1 MDDDRRGLT
10 PVPALERPARS
21 LFGEILDWMLVPL
34 FLLWPISV
42 AITYVVAQSIAVAPY
57 DRALANTVLALA
69 QQVQDVNGRARL
81 QLPDSAREMLRAD
94 ETDSVFY
101 LVLGS
106 KGEYLGGDRELP
118 LPSLEH
124 PLPGI
129 VQYRDD
135 VMRGFAVRVAY
146 TWVALPTSPGAQPAL
161 VQVAETLE
169 KRSQLANEIIKG
181 VILPQVVVLP
191 LAVVLVWFGLSR
203 GIAPLGKLQERLR
216 ARRPDDLSPI
226 DEREVPQEIAP
237 LVRAMNELLQRLSA
251 NVAAQKRFVADAA
264 HQMKTPLAG
273 IRTQAEL
280 ALRNDSPEDMQAS
293 LRHLIAGAERATRLV
308 NQLLALARAEDT
320 GSPLDTSIRVD
331 LQAIAS
337 EQTQNRVQ
345 EALAKGIDLGLEGSE
360 TPVEVSGNALLLAE
374 MISNLID
381 NALRY
386 APSGA
391 VTVRVTDDEK
401 GPLLE
406 VEDSGPGIPAE
417 ERELVFD
424 RFYRILGSEAAGSGL
439 GLAIVREIAQRHRAV
454 LSISDNPRST
464 APGMP
469 GTRISVRFP
478 PHSGGRAEN
487 AMTA

>member
-1 MDDDRRGLT
+1 MDDDRKGLP
-10 PVPALERPARS
+10 PVPAIERPARS

-57 DRALANTVLALA
+57 DRGLANNVLALA
-69 QQVQDVNGRARL
+69 QQIKDVNGRARL
-81 QLPDSAREMLRAD
+81 QLPVSAREMLRAD

-106 KGEYLGGDRELP
+106 RGEYLGGDRELP
-118 LPSLEH
+118 LPSLER

-181 VILPQVVVLP
+181 VILPQFVVLP

-216 ARRPDDLSPI
+216 ARRPDDLSAI

-280 ALRNDSPEDMQAS
+280 ALRNASPEDMEAS
-293 LRHLIAGAERATRLV
+293 LRHLISGAERATRLV

-320 GSPLDTSIRVD
+320 GSQVDTSVRVD

-337 EQTQNRVQ
+337 EQTQNWVH
-345 EALAKGIDLGLEGSE
+345 EAMERRIDLGLEGPE
-360 TPVEVSGNALLLAE
+360 APVEVVGNALLLAE
-374 MISNLID
+374 LINNLID

-386 APSGA
+386 TPGGGT
-391 VTVRVTDDEK
+391 VTVRVTQDDH
-401 GPLLE
+401 GATLD

-424 RFYRILGSEAAGSGL
+424 RFYRILGSNAEGSGL
-439 GLAIVREIAQRHRAV
+439 GLAIVREIAQRHGAT
-454 LSISDNPRST
+454 LSVSDNPQSAT
-464 APGMP
+464 PGMP

-478 PHSGGRAEN
+478 PAAAS
-487 AMTA
+487 